1 MDLRERRETYS
12 GFGEALARAF
22 ELAVTPVVM
31 GGGGWLLDRWL
42 GTSPAFTI
50 VLFVL
55 AVVGLGASSYYRYE
69 ADMKAHEARMPWAR
83 RP

>member
-1 MDLRERRETYS
+1 MDLRERRETYN

-22 ELAVTPVVM
+22 ELAVTPVLM

-42 GTSPAFTI
+42 GTSPVFTI

-55 AVVGLGASSYYRYE
+55 AVVGLGASSYYRYT
-69 ADMKAHEARMPWAR
+69 ADMKAHEARMPWGG

>member
-1 MDLRERRETYS
+1 MELRDRRETYN

-22 ELAVTPVVM
+22 ELALTPVVM

-50 VLFVL
+50 VLFLL
-55 AVVGLGASSYYRYE
+55 AVVGLGAQSYYRYT
-69 ADMKAHEARMPWAR
+69 ADMEEHEARMPWGR